1 MKNISIIGGGPAG
14 LGVAFYSDKNKY
26 SYELFEANKIFGGN
40 CITYNHGDFYFDSGA
55 HRLHDKDAQTTNLFK
70 SLLNENLKLINIPSQ
85 IYRDG
90 KFIDFPISPLNLI
103 KYFGLIKCIREGIK
117 IIISK
122 QNDGNSF
129 KSLVESKYGK
139 EISKLFLLEYSEK
152 LWGEKAENLSKNI
165 AGKRL
170 KGLNIYTFIIEIFL
184 GNKRK
189 TKHLDGSFLYPK
201 YGIGTLFS
209 ALANQLNQEN
219 IHRDSKVTQIK
230 HHKNYIKEIQIN
242 GNEIKKVQNLVS
254 SMPLNKMLKILHP
267 SPPREILNLADK
279 IKFRNVILIVFFLK
293 KNRINKNGSMYFPSK
308 KYPFTRVYEPKNRS
322 CSMSPKKNTS
332 LAVEIPCFHNEEYWK
347 MEEQYLKK
355 YISDY
360 LINIGLFN
368 KNEIIES
375 TVKKIYNAYPVLS
388 LNYQE
393 NITQINKYLSNFKNL
408 HLTGR
413 NSLFTYSHIHDQMI
427 SARKI
432 LNDISKDYKK

>member
-1 MKNISIIGGGPAG
+1 
-14 LGVAFYSDKNKY
+14 
-26 SYELFEANKIFGGN
+26 
-40 CITYNHGDFYFDSGA
+40 
-55 HRLHDKDAQTTNLFK
+55 
-70 SLLNENLKLINIPSQ
+70 
-85 IYRDG
+85 
-90 KFIDFPISPLNLI
+90 
-103 KYFGLIKCIREGIK
+103 
-117 IIISK
+117 
-122 QNDGNSF
+122 
-129 KSLVESKYGK
+129 
-139 EISKLFLLEYSEK
+139 
-152 LWGEKAENLSKNI
+152 
-165 AGKRL
+165 
-170 KGLNIYTFIIEIFL
+170 
-184 GNKRK
+184 
-189 TKHLDGSFLYPK
+189 
-201 YGIGTLFS
+201 
-209 ALANQLNQEN
+209 
-219 IHRDSKVTQIK
+219 
-230 HHKNYIKEIQIN
+230 
-242 GNEIKKVQNLVS
+242 
-254 SMPLNKMLKILHP
+254 MLKILHP

-322 CSMSPKKNTS
+322 SSMSPKKNTS

-355 YISDY
+355 SIGDY

-368 KNEIIES
+368 ENEIIES

-432 LNDISKDYKK
+432 LNDISKNYKK